1 LTGLDGW
8 RAATVDLYRSSG
20 EFAWRFARGKLSGDP
35 VVLDLLRL
43 DCLRC
48 AAGDAIRLVDLGCG
62 QGLLFAALEAR
73 LRLGAGTTVAAAPA
87 ITRAS
92 GYDGS
97 RANVLRAR
105 AMLKARAGALL
116 PAEIAHADLRSL
128 DIPACEIAVVLDV
141 LHYLGFAEQEVLL
154 RRIADALV
162 PGGRLVLRVGDA
174 SGSGP
179 SRISRA
185 VDRLLAGL
193 RGQGWA
199 ELAVRPIGQWRA
211 LLSGQGFAVREIARY
226 CSRSSRNV
234 LLVADKTL

>member
-1 LTGLDGW
+1 LTGLDRW

-20 EFAWRFARGKLSGDP
+20 AFAWRFARGKLNGDP

-48 AAGDAIRLVDLGCG
+48 AADDAIRLVDLGCG

-73 LRLGAGTTVAAAPA
+73 LRLGAGTPVAAAPA
-87 ITRAS
+87 IARAS

-97 RANVLRAR
+97 RANVLRGQS
-105 AMLKARAGALL
+105 MLAARAGALL
-116 PAEIAHADLRSL
+116 PAEIAHADLHSL
-128 DIPACEIAVVLDV
+128 DIPACEVAVVLDV
-141 LHYLGFAEQEVLL
+141 LHYLALSEQERLL
-154 RRIADALV
+154 GRIANALV

-179 SRISRA
+179 SRVSRA
-185 VDRLLAGL
+185 VDRLLAGV

-199 ELAVRPIGQWRA
+199 RLAVRPIGQWRE

-226 CSRSSRNV
+226 RSWSARNV